1 VESKNPCQNKVLY
14 VVGRAGSHFDKR
26 QYVEEELAWGSC
38 CYFCDQ
44 AENMEH
50 LFFQCRVTRVVW
62 GVIAT
67 CFGQDNRPSSYSQ
80 YSKWISKALPGGE
93 AFYMFGIAAIYWAT
107 WKSCNRACIEK
118 KVIKD
123 LCEILQCACAYM
135 HFWTGLYEEGAQKLL
150 KDGVEVMMKTTL
162 KLLWKEEGH
171 SHPAILGPEAEAKDD
186 DGPAADL

>member
-1 VESKNPCQNKVLY
+1 MGIPVAIFVIRLRTWNTC
-14 VVGRAGSHFDKR
+14 
-26 QYVEEELAWGSC
+26 
-38 CYFCDQ
+38 
-44 AENMEH
+44 
-50 LFFQCRVTRVVW
+50 FFQCRVTRVVW

-118 KVIKD
+118 KVIKY

-135 HFWTGLYEEGAQKLL
+135 HFWAGLY
-150 KDGVEVMMKTTL
+150 
-162 KLLWKEEGH
+162 
-171 SHPAILGPEAEAKDD
+171 
-186 DGPAADL
+186 